1 MDAAQ
6 GTVSVHKEL
15 SDHSDG
21 GSWAASR
28 LVVGNDDDSV
38 RLDLKKR

>member
-15 SDHSDG
+15 SDG